1 MTIYLDVSCLNRPF
15 DDQRQE
21 RIRLESE
28 AVIVILN
35 RVEEE
40 ELEQVSSEIAVHE
53 IEAIADNDRRER
65 VALLP
70 SPLDIYYQ
78 MMHFFERRI

>member
-40 ELEQVSSEIAVHE
+40 ELEQVSSGIAVHE

-65 VALLP
+65 VALLLP
-70 SPLDIYYQ
+70 PIAAR
-78 MMHFFERRI
+78 HTTIK